1 MTIEIKQ
8 LIIRAVADGRR
19 EPAGPAVAPP
29 AAVTPAAWPAP
40 ASASAMHGAAPGEER
55 DAIVAACVR
64 EVLRRLERK
73 RER

>member
-8 LIIRAVADGRR
+8 LIIRAVADGRS
-19 EPAGPAVAPP
+19 EHAGRPSGSP
-29 AAVTPAAWPAP
+29 AAPAPGPAWPAP
-40 ASASAMHGAAPGEER
+40 GPHRTAPGEDR

-64 EVLRRLERK
+64 EVLRKLERK

>member
-19 EPAGPAVAPP
+19 EQAGHSPGPLAAQSSGPARPEP
-29 AAVTPAAWPAP
+29 EPYR
-40 ASASAMHGAAPGEER
+40 AAPGEDR

-64 EVLRRLERK
+64 EVLRKLERS

>member
-19 EPAGPAVAPP
+19 EQGHAPGPLAVDAPGLARP
-29 AAVTPAAWPAP
+29 EPGTYR
-40 ASASAMHGAAPGEER
+40 AAPGEDR

-64 EVLRRLERK
+64 EVLRKLERS

>member
-19 EPAGPAVAPP
+19 EHAGQSPGSP
-29 AAVTPAAWPAP
+29 AAPAPGPAWPAAEHYRTAP
-40 ASASAMHGAAPGEER
+40 AEDR

-64 EVLRRLERK
+64 EVLRKLERK